1 MPLAVFLAAPAPPLR
16 RTVSLG
22 VVQKAEGFRK
32 STDGSDLV
40 SNVSPRNRE
49 IGSMGLKRKRS
60 SLPRQLTSYFGFEE
74 EEEGEAED
82 VGEASIWYSPSPH
95 PSVSFSIAS
104 IFQRNMR
111 GTSKKKPWFRTYS
124 KQGLGWWG
132 VKIPELKALNLN
144 LKQKQ
149 ALDLCAGDEES
160 KGFGQS
166 PNKSNFLD
174 HNIQKGEE
182 GSN

>member
-95 PSVSFSIAS
+95 PSVSFSIAL

-111 GTSKKKPWFRTYS
+111 GTSKKTCFRTYS

-132 VKIPELKALNLN
+132 
-144 LKQKQ
+144 
-149 ALDLCAGDEES
+149 S
-160 KGFGQS
+160 RF
-166 PNKSNFLD
+166 PN
-174 HNIQKGEE
+174 
-182 GSN
+182 

>member
-40 SNVSPRNRE
+40 SNASPRSRE

-60 SLPRQLTSYFGFEE
+60 SLPRQLTSYFGFE

-95 PSVSFSIAS
+95 PSVSFSIAL

-111 GTSKKKPWFRTYS
+111 GTSKKTCFRTYS

-132 VKIPELKALNLN
+132 
-144 LKQKQ
+144 
-149 ALDLCAGDEES
+149 S
-160 KGFGQS
+160 RF
-166 PNKSNFLD
+166 PN
-174 HNIQKGEE
+174 
-182 GSN
+182 

>member
-1 MPLAVFLAAPAPPLR
+1 MPLAVFLTAPAPPLR

-40 SNVSPRNRE
+40 SNVSPRSRE

-74 EEEGEAED
+74 EEGEAED

-95 PSVSFSIAS
+95 PSVSCSIYLY
-104 IFQRNMR
+104 FKE
-111 GTSKKKPWFRTYS
+111 T
-124 KQGLGWWG
+124 
-132 VKIPELKALNLN
+132 
-144 LKQKQ
+144 
-149 ALDLCAGDEES
+149 
-160 KGFGQS
+160 
-166 PNKSNFLD
+166 
-174 HNIQKGEE
+174 
-182 GSN
+182 